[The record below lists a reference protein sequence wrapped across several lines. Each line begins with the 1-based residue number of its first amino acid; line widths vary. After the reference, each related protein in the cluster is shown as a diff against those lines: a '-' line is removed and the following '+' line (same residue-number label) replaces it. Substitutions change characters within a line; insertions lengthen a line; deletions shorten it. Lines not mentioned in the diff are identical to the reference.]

1 MSSNKM
7 MIFVCILFISC
18 GIYMWVRGFPS
29 IKTGELIHGLSPTHA
44 YNGYEAV
51 AGGAV
56 CILGG
61 VAGIWAVLRRK
72 S

>member
-1 MSSNKM
+1 
-7 MIFVCILFISC
+7 
-18 GIYMWVRGFPS
+18 MWVRGFPS

-51 AGGAV
+51 AGGSV